1 MTETP
6 LSNSAQKVQQTL
18 QQMGYPCQVV
28 EMPDSTRTA
37 NEAAEA
43 IGCTVSQIVKSLVF
57 RGKTTGE
64 AVLILASGTNR
75 VDEKL
80 VAGLIGQPIERA
92 DADFVREQT
101 GYAIG
106 GIPPVGHAHLLI
118 PIIDQDL
125 LQYEEVW
132 AAAGTP
138 HAVFSLKSLDLQP
151 MTGGKFSVI
160 HK

>member
-6 LSNSAQKVQQTL
+6 LSSSAQKVQQTL
-18 QQMGYPCQVV
+18 QHMGYPCRVV

-37 NEAAEA
+37 IEAAEA
-43 IGCTVSQIVKSLVF
+43 IGCTVSQIVKSIVF

-64 AVLILASGTNR
+64 AILILASGTNR

-106 GIPPVGHAHLLI
+106 GIPPVGHVHSLF

-138 HAVFSLKSLDLQP
+138 HAVFSLTSKDLQP
-151 MTGGKFSVI
+151 MTGGRLAAI

>member
-6 LSNSAQKVQQTL
+6 LSNSAQKVQLTL
-18 QQMGYPCQVV
+18 QQMGFPCQVV

-37 NEAAEA
+37 IEAAEA
-43 IGCTVSQIVKSLVF
+43 IGCTVSQIVKSLIF

-106 GIPPVGHAHLLI
+106 GIPPVGHTHPLMS
-118 PIIDQDL
+118 IIDQDL
-125 LQYEEVW
+125 LQYEDVW

-138 HAVFSLKSLDLQP
+138 YAVFSLKSKDLQS
-151 MTGGKFSVI
+151 MTNGRLAAI